1 MYRNRSTTDPVPK
14 QSSIA
19 NISSNIPLMAT
30 SKDNDS
36 NLSSQ
41 SLTNSATD
49 AQNLLN
55 TSTTNT

>member
-1 MYRNRSTTDPVPK
+1 
-14 QSSIA
+14 
-19 NISSNIPLMAT
+19 MAT
-30 SKDNDS
+30 SKDNDR

-49 AQNLLN
+49 GQNLLN